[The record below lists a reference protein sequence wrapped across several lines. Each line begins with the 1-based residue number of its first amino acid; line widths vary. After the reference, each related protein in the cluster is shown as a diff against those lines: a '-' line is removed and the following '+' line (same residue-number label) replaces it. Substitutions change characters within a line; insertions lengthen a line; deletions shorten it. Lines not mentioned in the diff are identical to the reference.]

1 MVVHSPPK
9 LEIVHS
15 QGAPAASSGAQ
26 GLAPPVSQ
34 NSGDVPPSLAAA
46 AWAATAAAN
55 STGEADLLGPD
66 PNDKRGFAA
75 WNTIRTQAVLHSEEK
90 KKEDVQVNVNT
101 RNNVGV
107 GLTPAAGNAGE
118 DDIPVSYTHLTLPT
132 IYSV

>member
-1 MVVHSPPK
+1 MPPS
-9 LEIVHS
+9 V
-15 QGAPAASSGAQ
+15 AAAS
-26 GLAPPVSQ
+26 
-34 NSGDVPPSLAAA
+34 AAA
-46 AWAATAAAN
+46 AATATAN

-101 RNNVGV
+101 RNNVGD

-118 DDIPVSYTHLTLPT
+118 DDILRDDDR
-132 IYSV
+132 ISVAGLSLIHI